1 MLRSKDMIG
10 FSSELQFAHLVDEG
24 VIINKDG
31 AFLTT
36 YKYSG
41 PDIESS
47 TQHELDSLTENFNRA
62 MTILDDGWMIHT
74 NELRIPSIDYC
85 GEGYFPDSVSK
96 MIDEERRQKYKTEG
110 LHFENLQ
117 FITFVWK
124 FPLSFVKTS
133 KSWFYSGLPAA
144 EKGDDLNSL
153 YKIYKDTIER
163 CMNQLSIKL
172 KLQKLNSADL
182 LSYLNA
188 CITGDLVPVSVP
200 PQGCYLD
207 VALSR
212 KPVIGGIYPK
222 IGTKH
227 VRVISL
233 INYLNRQTIVGMLE
247 EIGQYPLVYRWSNRF
262 IPLSE
267 ETAEK
272 EIKLYEKNWSNK
284 AKGIMGIIK
293 EVFTGQHVPNTNTN
307 ASDMCD
313 EAAEALR
320 DNSSKETRFGYWTS
334 EIVIMHEDLDVISHA
349 TAVLKKYLEQAGF
362 TTFIETINAMDAWIG
377 SIPGHGSRNMRKLF
391 VTSRNLAEA
400 IPLQSIW
407 TGNEFSH
414 PTSLLPKNSPPLFY
428 AGTAGNTPF
437 RYHPDVEDVGHTLIA
452 GPTGTGKTTLL
463 GNMIAQFLRYENAK
477 VKIFDKDFSHKALT
491 DSLGGNH
498 HNLGNANQLS
508 FAPLSDLSND
518 SKKLRAA
525 NYIAMLVDIQG
536 IKITPEIRTDIYAAI
551 HSLSQGNNEESRNI
565 TVFRSIVQNVVVREA
580 LEYYTING
588 QLKVL
593 DAVKNAYQNGHIE
606 TFETGWLL
614 SQNKEISI
622 PILKHIFDKIDEF
635 LEESEGKYP
644 TLIVLEEAWRYI
656 LSEYF
661 SEKIEEWLMTLRKH
675 NGRIIFTT
683 PTLTALYDPIEK
695 SLNKTSAIILESC
708 SKKILL
714 PNNQMD
720 EDTRIIYQKMSLN
733 ERQVDIIANA
743 VPKHDYYLTSHEGN
757 RLFNLGFDNARPVAL
772 NFFGLSLD
780 EGAELS
786 KCKEKNGDMWVYHW
800 LIQRG
805 FDEWADYWKNL
816 YNKTQGDAA

>member
-1 MLRSKDMIG
+1 MLRSKEMVG
-10 FSSELQFAHLVDEG
+10 FSSELNFAHLIDEG

-47 TQHELDSLTENFNRA
+47 TKYELDSLTENFNRA
-62 MTILDDGWMIHT
+62 MTLLDDGWMVHT
-74 NELRIPSIDYC
+74 NEIRIPSIDYC
-85 GEGYFPDSVSK
+85 DEGYFPDSVSR

-110 LHFENLQ
+110 SHFENLQ

-124 FPLSFVKTS
+124 LPLSFVKTS
-133 KSWFYSGLPAA
+133 KSWFYSGLPTS
-144 EKGDDLNSL
+144 EKVDDLGSL
-153 YKIYKDTIER
+153 YKIYKDTIDR
-163 CMNQLSIKL
+163 CMNQLSMKL
-172 KLQKLNSADL
+172 SMQKLNSADL
-182 LSYLNA
+182 LSYLNV
-188 CITGDLVPVSVP
+188 CITGDLLPVSVP

-212 KPVIGGIYPK
+212 KSVVGGIYPK
-222 IGTKH
+222 IGNKH
-227 VRVISL
+227 IRVISL

-247 EIGQYPLVYRWSNRF
+247 ELGQYPLVYRWSNRF

-272 EIKLYEKNWSNK
+272 EIKKYEKNWSNK

-293 EVFTGQHVPNTNTN
+293 EVITGRESLNNNTN
-307 ASDMCD
+307 ASDMYD

-320 DNSSKETRFGYWTS
+320 ENSSKETRFGYWTS
-334 EIVIMHEDLDVISHA
+334 EIVIIHEDLDVIVQA
-349 TAVLKKYLEQAGF
+349 TSVLQKYLEQVGF
-362 TTFIETINAMDAWIG
+362 TIFTETINAMDAWIG
-377 SIPGHGSRNMRKLF
+377 SIPGHGSRNMRRLF

-400 IPLQSIW
+400 LPLQSIW

-414 PTSLLPKNSPPLFY
+414 PASLLPKNSPPMFY
-428 AGTAGNTPF
+428 AGTSGNTPF

-463 GNMIAQFLRYENAK
+463 GNMIAQFLRYKNAK
-477 VKIFDKDFSHKALT
+477 IKIFDKDFSHKALT
-491 DSLGGNH
+491 ESISGNY
-498 HNLGNANQLS
+498 HNLGDASQLS

-518 SKKLRAA
+518 SKKIRAA
-525 NYIAMLVDIQG
+525 DYIALLVDIQG
-536 IKITPEIRTDIYAAI
+536 VKITPEIRTDIYAAI
-551 HSLSQGNNEESRNI
+551 HSLSQGNNEEYRNI
-565 TVFRSIVQNVVVREA
+565 TVFRSIVQNVAVREA

-614 SQNKEISI
+614 SQSKEISI
-622 PILKHIFDKIDEF
+622 PILKYIFDKIDEF
-635 LEESEGKYP
+635 LEESEGRYP

-656 LSEYF
+656 LSKYF
-661 SEKIEEWLMTLRKH
+661 SEKIEEWLMTLRKR

-683 PTLTALYDPIEK
+683 PTLTALYDPAEK
-695 SLNKTSAIILESC
+695 TLNKTSAIILESC
-708 SKKILL
+708 SKKIFL

-720 EDTRIIYQKMSLN
+720 ADAKIIYQKMGLN
-733 ERQVDIIANA
+733 DRQIEIIYNA

-757 RLFNLGFDNARPVAL
+757 RLFNLGFDQTSPVAL
-772 NFFGLSLD
+772 NFFGLSLE
-780 EGAELS
+780 EGSELS
-786 KCKEKNGDMWVYHW
+786 ECKEKHGDVWVYYW
-800 LIQRG
+800 LKKRG
-805 FDEWADYWKNL
+805 FDEWADYWKENY
-816 YNKTQGDAA
+816 YNNMKDAV